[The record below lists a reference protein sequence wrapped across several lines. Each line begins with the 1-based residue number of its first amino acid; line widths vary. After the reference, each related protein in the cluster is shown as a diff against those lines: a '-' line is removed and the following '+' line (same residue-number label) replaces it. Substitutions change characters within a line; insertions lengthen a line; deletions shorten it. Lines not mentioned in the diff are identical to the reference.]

1 MINSSCSTANENC
14 MAVKNEVH
22 SGSDKGCP
30 QKDAPGKKKEKSYV
44 IFIQAGERFPFSL
57 MEPSCL
63 NRILR
68 ADYEVIL
75 V

>member
-30 QKDAPGKKKEKSYV
+30 QKDAPGKKKEKKLCNIYTSRRK
-44 IFIQAGERFPFSL
+44 IP
-57 MEPSCL
+57 
-63 NRILR
+63 ILFNGAQLFEQNSESR
-68 ADYEVIL
+68 L
-75 V
+75 

>member
-30 QKDAPGKKKEKSYV
+30 QKDAPGKKKERKKV
-44 IFIQAGERFPFSL
+44 
-57 MEPSCL
+57 M
-63 NRILR
+63 
-68 ADYEVIL
+68 
-75 V
+75 